1 VYPVGGDFSFTE
13 QIMTPRHKDELFR
26 KSGKTEKFEF
36 NESVARVFDN
46 MLERS
51 VPFYKEC
58 QSMVVELVKEHVQP
72 DTSVYDLGCSTG
84 TLIKYLAQAIPKK
97 SKIRF
102 VGIDNSAPMLK
113 KAKRKLKDPIDRCEL
128 VEADLN
134 EKLEINNASVIVM
147 NYTLQFIPP
156 PNRAAMLQRLHKA
169 LLPGGCLILIEK
181 VRGETADLDDAFV
194 DQYYRYKQEHGYSR
208 MEIAKKR
215 EALEDVLVPL
225 KPSENVKLLSR
236 AGFGTV
242 DVFFKWF
249 NFAGFLALK
258 KRLGRTKRAK
268 GKA

>member
-1 VYPVGGDFSFTE
+1 
-13 QIMTPRHKDELFR
+13 MTPRHKDELFR
-26 KSGKTEKFEF
+26 NAGKTVKFEF

-58 QSMVVELVKEHVQP
+58 QSMVVELTKDQVQP
-72 DTSVYDLGCSTG
+72 GTTVYDLGCSTG
-84 TLIKYLAQAIPKK
+84 TLIKNLTQAIPKK
-97 SKIRF
+97 SKVRF

-113 KAKRKLKDPIDRCEL
+113 KAKRKLKSHQDRCEL

-134 EKLEINNASVIVM
+134 EKFEITDASVIVM

-156 PNRAAMLQRLHKA
+156 KKRAAMLKRLHKA

-181 VRGETADLDDAFV
+181 VRGENAELNDAFI
-194 DQYYRYKQEHGYSR
+194 DQYYRYKREHGYSR
-208 MEIAKKR
+208 MEISKKR
-215 EALEDVLVPL
+215 EALENVLVPL
-225 KPSENVKLLSR
+225 KPSENVKLLGR

-258 KRLGRTKRAK
+258 TRSGSPRKSSR
-268 GKA
+268 